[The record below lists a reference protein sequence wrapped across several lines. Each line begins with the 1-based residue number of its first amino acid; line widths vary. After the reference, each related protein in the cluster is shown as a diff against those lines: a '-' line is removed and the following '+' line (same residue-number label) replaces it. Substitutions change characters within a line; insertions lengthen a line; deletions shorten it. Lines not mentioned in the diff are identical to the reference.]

1 MPDAAKLTPKL
12 KELNSNLEDN
22 VRLSDAE
29 LDHLDKVI
37 EKVSLYHIGLN
48 SNERILEYILD
59 SVAEV
64 CPCNR
69 QSGGGDHHFIT
80 SQYPQY

>member
-1 MPDAAKLTPKL
+1 MTSSVPDAAKLTPKL

-37 EKVSLYHIGLN
+37 EKVSLYHIGSN
-48 SNERILEYILD
+48 SKENSQIHLRLTKM
-59 SVAEV
+59 VVVTEV
-64 CPCNR
+64 RHLPL
-69 QSGGGDHHFIT
+69 
-80 SQYPQY
+80 Y

>member
-12 KELNSNLEDN
+12 KELNSNLDDN

-48 SNERILEYILD
+48 SN
-59 SVAEV
+59 
-64 CPCNR
+64 
-69 QSGGGDHHFIT
+69 
-80 SQYPQY
+80 